1 VAVVNFVAVPGVVDD
16 EITVQSRGF
25 VGVARSSAQPTGRLD
40 TQICGSAYTPSE
52 LGIRLVA

>member
-25 VGVARSSAQPTGRLD
+25 VRVARSSVRPIGSLI
-40 TQICGSAYTPSE
+40 TQICGSASTPSE
-52 LGIRLVA
+52 LGMRLVA